1 MLYAKNGRQMNL
13 AAKALSKHLEGEGI
27 HLGHQAA
34 MHAVAK
40 LLGFSSIGAAT
51 EALDGQKRG
60 VAASVKSW
68 RDLAH
73 ALGTLTD
80 SQLDM
85 SITVS
90 EGCDENGNAEFFPAY
105 ELLLA
110 GDDRLLAASDGV
122 LENLQPVLI
131 FNGAEPDS
139 APIPGHLGVTFQQ
152 EFQSGDKTATAAI
165 LALDTGVVD
174 LLDEHSI
181 DLSLVRHPDVKTTVW
196 MAGESQGL
204 PVYWDNQRCCPVV
217 HLENLKETGWAKKV
231 EEENWLRLAAQLELQ
246 GNEPNFVA
254 GLLEAAKLQGLS
266 PEGASVE
273 LSQRLGAYF
282 SVGPLVAF
290 SHTEKGYFNTNFG
303 WIPASKGATG
313 FFGRPY
319 LPNGP
324 KDLFMVP
331 YFEAI
336 PVGN

>member
-51 EALDGQKRG
+51 TALEGQKRG

-105 ELLLA
+105 EFLLA
-110 GDDRLLAASDGV
+110 GDDSLLAASDGV

-131 FNGAEPDS
+131 FNGVEPES
-139 APIPGHLGVTFQQ
+139 VPIPSHLGVTFMQV
-152 EFQSGDKTATAAI
+152 FQNGDKTTNMAV

-174 LLDEHSI
+174 LLDEPPI
-181 DLSLVRHPDVKTTVW
+181 DLSLIRHPDVKTTVW
-196 MAGESQGL
+196 MAGESRGL
-204 PVYWDNQRCCPVV
+204 PVYWDNQRCGPVV
-217 HLENLKETGWAKKV
+217 HLEALKQAGWANRV

-246 GNEPNFVA
+246 GNESTFVA
-254 GLLEAAKLQGLS
+254 GLLETAKSQGLS
-266 PEGASVE
+266 PERASVE

-290 SHTEKGYFNTNFG
+290 SYSEKGYFNTNFG
-303 WIPASKGATG
+303 WVPAPKGATG
-313 FFGRPY
+313 FFGRPH
-319 LPNGP
+319 LPNGS